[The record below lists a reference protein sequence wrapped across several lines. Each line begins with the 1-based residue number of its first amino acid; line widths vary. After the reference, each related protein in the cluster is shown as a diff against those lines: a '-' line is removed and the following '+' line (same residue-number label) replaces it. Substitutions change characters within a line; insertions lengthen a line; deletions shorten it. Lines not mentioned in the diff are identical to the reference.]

1 MENAQNRGDCKK
13 LFRLVNNLARKY
25 SKPISGTIL
34 DKRDQVIKSKEQLH
48 DRWCEYFAE
57 LLNRNPPQATQ
68 AIPQH
73 KLPLTHNISEEP
85 PSLDEIQKAIKCL
98 KSGRAPGVD
107 GLPPDLFKTDNPSL
121 IQDLHHLYTK
131 IWADEKIPTDWQTAI
146 IIPIFKKGEKRNCK
160 NYRGISLLAIAYKL
174 MERILLNRI
183 LSIREMFTRENQAGF
198 RPGRSCTDQIFS
210 LRQIIELRHE
220 FRQPTV
226 VAFLD
231 FTAAFDSVDRGTIW
245 SLLKM
250 EGIPN
255 KLVNLCASMYENT
268 NCRVRAYGE
277 DGHAFATKTGVRQGG
292 ILSPCLFNIAIDHV
306 LKKALDDNPLGIT
319 IYPSQRSIT
328 DLTFADD
335 IAVLAESM
343 DSTQIMVDHII
354 HMAASVGLKL
364 NCQKS
369 KYMTANIDP
378 INPNSS
384 LTIENEPME
393 QVT

>member
-1 MENAQNRGDCKK
+1 MGGTGAPTAVSQLWGGPACK
-13 LFRLVNNLARKY
+13 RLRTPV
-25 SKPISGTIL
+25 L
-34 DKRDQVIKSKEQLH
+34 DKSSYGIGKCPKSRRLQETIPIGQQPGKKIFKTYQRNQVIKSKEQLH

-73 KLPLTHNISEEP
+73 KPSLTHNISEEP
-85 PSLDEIQKAIKCL
+85 TSLDEIQKAIKCL

-107 GLPPDLFKTDNPSL
+107 GLPPDLFKTDNPRP

-131 IWADEKIPTDWQTAI
+131 IWADENIPTDWQTAI

-174 MERILLNRI
+174 MEQILLNRI
-183 LSIREMFTRENQAGF
+183 LPIREMFTRENQAGF
-198 RPGRSCTDQIFS
+198 RPGRSCTDNIFS

-268 NCRVRAYGE
+268 NCRVRA
-277 DGHAFATKTGVRQGG
+277 DGHAFATKTRVRQGG

-306 LKKALDDNPLGIT
+306 LKKALDNPIGIT

-335 IAVLAESM
+335 IAVLA
-343 DSTQIMVDHII
+343 VDQLPKTH
-354 HMAASVGLKL
+354 S
-364 NCQKS
+364 Q
-369 KYMTANIDP
+369 
-378 INPNSS
+378 NP
-384 LTIENEPME
+384 L
-393 QVT
+393 V

>member
-1 MENAQNRGDCKK
+1 M
-13 LFRLVNNLARKY
+13 
-25 SKPISGTIL
+25 
-34 DKRDQVIKSKEQLH
+34 
-48 DRWCEYFAE
+48 
-57 LLNRNPPQATQ
+57 
-68 AIPQH
+68 
-73 KLPLTHNISEEP
+73 
-85 PSLDEIQKAIKCL
+85 
-98 KSGRAPGVD
+98 
-107 GLPPDLFKTDNPSL
+107 
-121 IQDLHHLYTK
+121 
-131 IWADEKIPTDWQTAI
+131 
-146 IIPIFKKGEKRNCK
+146 
-160 NYRGISLLAIAYKL
+160 
-174 MERILLNRI
+174 
-183 LSIREMFTRENQAGF
+183 
-198 RPGRSCTDQIFS
+198 
-210 LRQIIELRHE
+210 RHE
-220 FRQPTV
+220 FRQPTA

-306 LKKALDDNPLGIT
+306 LKKALDDNPIGIT
-319 IYPSQRSIT
+319 ICPSERPIT

-343 DSTQIMVDHII
+343 DSMQIMIDHII
-354 HMAASVGLKL
+354 LMAASVGLKL

-369 KYMTANIDP
+369 KYMTANTDP

-393 QVT
+393 QVTSFTYLGSNIALLGSSNEEVQTRIQRASSISSTPVLSAYATSLEMDRACLTYAK